1 VVLTE
6 NLPEHLSQMT
16 EDDRR
21 DLTIDSMVEQV
32 MQISLTGAQLAP
44 SSKALMTKCMRVR
57 EML

>member
-1 VVLTE
+1 MVLKE

-21 DLTIDSMVEQV
+21 NLTIDSMVEQV

-44 SSKALMTKCMRVR
+44 LNKALMTKCMCVR
-57 EML
+57 EMF